1 MSTKR
6 SGGSGGRK
14 KKLKPLPPPRLSEYE
29 LTKAIDDAIDSA
41 DKAAAEFVVGDS
53 DGDFKPVTVF
63 RPNQPDI
70 RFIGRLLCSASHKTD
85 GTEVYE
91 QVDVYKLVSGKIL
104 VMQNLSDS
112 SAYGGGDTF
121 TVDYL
126 NQLPERLGY
135 SRLSKKIYA
144 ELGIDAAQD
153 IE

>member
-14 KKLKPLPPPRLSEYE
+14 KKLKPLPPPRLSDEE
-29 LTKAIDDAIDSA
+29 LTKVTEAIDDALGT
-41 DKAAAEFVVGDS
+41 KAAAEVAI
-53 DGDFKPVTVF
+53 GDFKAITVF
-63 RPNQPDI
+63 RPNQPDL
-70 RFIGRLLCSASHKTD
+70 RFIGALMCSASHKTD